1 MSKAIVGVRLTL
13 AVALCVSAAMSSL
26 VPQVAH
32 AQVLRGIAKTHEGG
46 RPIEA
51 AQVMALNTSG
61 KSVGTAVTD
70 LDGRFYLKV
79 QSKGA
84 PFAVSVR
91 RIGVQ
96 PTTSELMTLSARDTL
111 DVEFLVME
119 MGIRTDTVRVTATP
133 ALNEVRLN
141 EAKRR
146 GWRIFPPAMIAERRE
161 HVQSFG
167 DLIRTLGYPGLI
179 VPTRPQDC
187 IRSTRYGKCMAVVID
202 GVVISEGNPLV
213 NPRDVYFLAV
223 LTGSESNTQFGSRAP
238 WGAIVIYTRMNGDK

>member
-1 MSKAIVGVRLTL
+1 MCKATVRVTPLTL
-13 AVALCVSAAMSSL
+13 AVALCMAVMPAR
-26 VPQVAH
+26 PCD
-32 AQVLRGIAKTHEGG
+32 AQVLRGIAKTHDGG

-51 AQVMALNTSG
+51 AQVMALNTNG
-61 KSVGTAVTD
+61 KNVGSTVTD
-70 LDGRFYLKV
+70 PDGRFFLKV

-96 PTTSELMTLSARDTL
+96 PTTSELMTLSSRDTL

-133 ALNEVRLN
+133 QLNEIRLM

-146 GWRIFPPAMIAERRE
+146 GWRIFPPAQIEERRE
-161 HVQSFG
+161 RVNSFG

-179 VPTRPQDC
+179 VPNRPQDC
-187 IRSTRYGKCMAVVID
+187 IRSTRYNRCMAIVID
-202 GVVISEGNPLV
+202 GVVISEGNPLI

-223 LTGSESNTQFGSRAP
+223 LSASEASMQFGDRTP
-238 WGAIVIYTRMNGDK
+238 YGAIAVYTRMRGDKP